1 MLCSVG
7 SHKKDNSTAKGYLHG
22 DLQAAARR
30 RRWLMTLINV
40 GAPNQ
45 FGPFYICRIYVPSR
59 VTYARN
65 LALRLS
71 LGIGYGPEP
80 GTGTGTGQQLKDRN
94 RDMLPVHVYIL
105 PSHSLPCRFDI
116 WHTTWLHLRD
126 GRGDAFG
133 ALISDLVQ
141 QIFKLNLPTQISKHY
156 KV

>member
-1 MLCSVG
+1 
-7 SHKKDNSTAKGYLHG
+7 
-22 DLQAAARR
+22 
-30 RRWLMTLINV
+30 MTLINV

-80 GTGTGTGQQLKDRN
+80 GTGTGQQLKDRN

-116 WHTTWLHLRD
+116 
-126 GRGDAFG
+126 
-133 ALISDLVQ
+133 
-141 QIFKLNLPTQISKHY
+141 
-156 KV
+156 